1 MGKVVS
7 FERAKEA
14 IATQGHYTLT
24 AIINVK
30 MQKLDGET
38 CRFHVRSSTP
48 NVDELASMIY
58 ISNIASSIAEEV
70 PTIKLKTKEHY
81 TACFTIFYYSGRSS
95 KDIRY
100 IFTPSLSKDK
110 IAEYMYLLV
119 SNYIY

>member
-1 MGKVVS
+1 MKNIVS
-7 FERAKEA
+7 FEPAKKE
-14 IATQGHYTLT
+14 ITQKGHYSLT
-24 AIINVK
+24 AIINVELRK
-30 MQKLDGET
+30 YDGET

-70 PTIKLKTKEHY
+70 PTIKIKSKEHY
-81 TACFTIFYYSGRSS
+81 EACFTIFYYSGSSS
-95 KDIRY
+95 KDIKY
-100 IFTPSLSKDK
+100 VFSPNLSKEK